1 MINVYGTCD
10 KHFMM
15 FVSQIIML
23 YTLNFTVLYVNYIS
37 AILEE
42 KKKAVITRIFTD
54 TVTFFSFINLNPV
67 IFDSFFFLYEENS
80 SQNEGR

>member
-1 MINVYGTCD
+1 
-10 KHFMM
+10 MM

-37 AILEE
+37 AIRKE